1 MHAKE
6 KFSKCQVSVGLAANE
21 GEVQRLIQ
29 DIATH
34 WSSLYLFLERF
45 FSLKE
50 AVVLFQLQ
58 ALSGTDLAMLDN
70 SDWIAI
76 KAFVTILK
84 PSHDVTLELSTEK
97 HTSVSKVIP
106 LTNMLAHYYTK
117 LLTGPLIQAERELT
131 QNVANQ
137 LKFRFQH
144 CETVHTLAVAT
155 MLDPK

>member
-1 MHAKE
+1 
-6 KFSKCQVSVGLAANE
+6 VGLAANE
-21 GEVQRLIQ
+21 RETRKLIQ
-29 DIATH
+29 DIPTR
-34 WSSLYLFLERF
+34 WSSLYLMLERF

-58 ALSGTDLAMLDN
+58 ALSGTDLAMLEN

-84 PSHDVTLELSTEK
+84 PLHDVTLELSTEK

-106 LTNMLAHYYTK
+106 LTNMLTHYYTE
-117 LLTGPLIQAERELT
+117 LLNGPLMQVERELA
-131 QNVANQ
+131 QNIANQ

-155 MLDPK
+155 MLDPR